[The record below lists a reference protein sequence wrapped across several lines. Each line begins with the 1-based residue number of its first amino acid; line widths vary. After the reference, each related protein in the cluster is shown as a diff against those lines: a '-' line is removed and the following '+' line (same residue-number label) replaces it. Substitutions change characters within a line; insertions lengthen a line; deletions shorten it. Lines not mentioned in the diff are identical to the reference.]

1 MEVLPVDV
9 PKNLSSSSSRSHQE
23 IVLKIEKTRNMT
35 LYMQEGSEQLL
46 SNYVSLQS
54 VRNSLTEAFHQEEP
68 FGDPDF
74 NPSPQPFP
82 GLPLP
87 TLSTTS
93 WLDLSDPER
102 LQQNFGAFSNLPEY
116 LTAVKLQQV
125 DLNPE
130 ASELHDLL
138 ETSSVHCLGLA
149 NNLKAVMASL
159 GILPGPVT
167 PAEPPGMEDTFIM
180 KFTGYLICHL
190 YRDWVK
196 RCHKDMA
203 LLAAK
208 YPA

>member
-23 IVLKIEKTRNMT
+23 IALRIEKARNMT

-46 SNYVSLQS
+46 SNY
-54 VRNSLTEAFHQEEP
+54 AFHQEEP
-68 FGDPDF
+68 FGEPDF

-87 TLSTTS
+87 TLSTVA

-116 LTAVKLQQV
+116 LAAVKRQQT

-130 ASELHDLL
+130 ASELHRLL
-138 ETSSVHCLGLA
+138 DTSSVQCLGLT
-149 NNLKAVMASL
+149 NNLKAVMAPL
-159 GILPGPVT
+159 GILPGPVI
-167 PAEPPGMEDTFIM
+167 PAEPPGMEDAFIM

-196 RCHKDMA
+196 RCQKDMA